1 MASSKSMDLF
11 RSEEMMLVQLII
23 PAESAHDT
31 VTYVGELGLI
41 QFKDLNPDKSPFQ
54 RTYANQMKRIGEM
67 VRKLRYF
74 HDQMVK
80 AGQTPVKRAVVEGEE
95 VTLDELELK
104 LSDLEAELLEINANT
119 DKLQRKYSELVEL
132 HLVLEKVNF
141 ISCQPFQGICT
152 ISAAIS

>member
-1 MASSKSMDLF
+1 
-11 RSEEMMLVQLII
+11 V
-23 PAESAHDT
+23 
-31 VTYVGELGLI
+31 
-41 QFKDLNPDKSPFQ
+41 
-54 RTYANQMKRIGEM
+54 QMKRIGEM

-80 AGQTPVKRAVVEGEE
+80 AGQTPVKRAVVEREE
-95 VTLDELELK
+95 VILDELELK

-132 HLVLEKVNF
+132 HLVLEKVKF

-152 ISAAIS
+152 ISAAMS